1 MAARW
6 RADIQELTPTAAL
19 AVIPAVDVLDGDAVR
34 LERGNFA
41 RVALR
46 RPDPAVL
53 ARRFVEAGAQ
63 RLHLVDLDGAR
74 SAYVRPE
81 LVARMA
87 EAAAPASLQASGGIR
102 DPADARALLDA
113 GADRVV
119 VGTAAF
125 EGHGVDRFAAELG
138 DQLIV
143 AIDVRDGRVAT
154 RGWEG
159 DSGVGAEAA
168 AERCAAAGVARLL
181 CTAIERD
188 GMLGGPDLEL
198 LARVRDAS
206 GLPLIAAG
214 GVRSAADLAAL
225 AELGCEGAI
234 VGRALLDGTL
244 PLSALA

>member
-1 MAARW
+1 
-6 RADIQELTPTAAL
+6 L
-19 AVIPAVDVLDGDAVR
+19 AVIPAVDVLGGDAVR

-63 RLHLVDLDGAR
+63 RIHLVDLDGAR
-74 SAYVRPE
+74 SARVRPE

-87 EAAAPASLQASGGIR
+87 DAAAPASVQASGGVR
-102 DPADARALLDA
+102 RPADARALLEA

-125 EGHGVDRFAAELG
+125 AGEGLERFAAELS
-138 DQLIV
+138 DKLIV
-143 AIDVRDGRVAT
+143 AIDVRDGRVAI
-154 RGWEG
+154 RGWEA
-159 DSGVGAEAA
+159 DSGVTAEAA

-181 CTAIERD
+181 CTAIDRD
-188 GMLGGPDLEL
+188 GMLGGPDLKL
-198 LARVRDAS
+198 LERIRDVS
-206 GLPLIAAG
+206 GLPVIAAG
-214 GVRSAADLAAL
+214 GVRSEDDLAAL
-225 AELGCEGAI
+225 AALGCEGAI

-244 PLSALA
+244 PLSALASIP